1 MKENIKNPLLDT
13 YQTPFN
19 TPPFDQIENHHY
31 IPAFDE
37 GIKLLNEEI
46 LHIANNKEDA
56 TERAYRKRYI
66 RKDITLCKR

>member
-46 LHIANNKEDA
+46 LMLEDSLTLVA
-56 TERAYRKRYI
+56 TARLAQLDNARCN
-66 RKDITLCKR
+66 LC